1 MATVT
6 APVVCSSVFPHP
18 NGNSRNRNA
27 TALACRASAD
37 SNGAIDFEEKYMI
50 ENAFA
55 VPARTLLASLALAA
69 TLAHADDYISPT
81 EDRVR
86 LSLGVVHVSNATDLR
101 LDSSQGVQG
110 TPINA
115 ESEFGLDSSD
125 FEPKFQATVRVD
137 ERHRLR
143 FDYFTL
149 DRTGNTTLT
158 GAPILFRNVIL
169 QTGDPVQAALNLRSL
184 GISYEYSF
192 IHRQNF
198 ELAATVGINDT
209 DISAQARV
217 STSTRHVNQTEDQ
230 AGPFPTIGLDAT
242 YVVSKRFYFDGRA
255 QYFKVAVDHIEGSLG
270 FYELDAL
277 YRFRPNV
284 SFALGYTATKAD
296 LESQK
301 QSNSGYFD
309 LSAKGPEFFVRV
321 AF

>member
-1 MATVT
+1 M
-6 APVVCSSVFPHP
+6 FQ
-18 NGNSRNRNA
+18 
-27 TALACRASAD
+27 
-37 SNGAIDFEEKYMI
+37 EKTYMI
-50 ENAFA
+50 KNGIAMLA
-55 VPARTLLASLALAA
+55 HALLPALVLAA
-69 TLAHADDYISPT
+69 GLAHADDYISPT
-81 EDRVR
+81 EERVR
-86 LSLGVVHVSNATDLR
+86 LSLGVVRVSNSTDMR

-125 FEPKFQATVRVD
+125 FEPRFQAMVRVD

-149 DRTGNTTLT
+149 DRTGSTTLT
-158 GAPILFRNVIL
+158 GAPIIFRNVIL
-169 QTGDPVQAALNLRSL
+169 QTGDPVQSTLNLRAL

-198 ELAATVGINDT
+198 ELAAAVGVNDI

-217 STSTRHVNQTEDQ
+217 STVTRQVNQTEDQ
-230 AGPFPTIGLDAT
+230 AGPLPTIGLDTT
-242 YVVSKRFYFDGRA
+242 YVLSKRFYLDGRA
-255 QYFKVAVDHIEGSLG
+255 QYFRVNVNNFGGSLG
-270 FYELDAL
+270 FYEADAL

-284 SFALGYTATKAD
+284 SFALGYTITKAD

-301 QSNSGYFD
+301 VGNSGYFD
-309 LSAKGPEFFVRV
+309 LSSKGPEFLVRV

>member
-1 MATVT
+1 MIK
-6 APVVCSSVFPHP
+6 
-18 NGNSRNRNA
+18 NGIA
-27 TALACRASAD
+27 VLAQ
-37 SNGAIDFEEKYMI
+37 
-50 ENAFA
+50 
-55 VPARTLLASLALAA
+55 TLLPTLTLVAA
-69 TLAHADDYISPT
+69 LAHADDYISPT
-81 EDRVR
+81 EERVR
-86 LSLGVVHVSNATDLR
+86 LSLGVVRVSNATDLR

-125 FEPKFQATVRVD
+125 FEPKFQAMVRVD

-149 DRTGNTTLT
+149 DRTGNTILA
-158 GAPILFRNVIL
+158 GAPIIFRNVIL
-169 QTGDPVQAALNLRSL
+169 QTGDPVQSTLNLRTL

-209 DISAQARV
+209 DISTQARV
-217 STSTRHVNQTEDQ
+217 STPTRHVNQMEDL
-230 AGPFPTIGLDAT
+230 AGPFPIIGLDAT

-255 QYFKVAVDHIEGSLG
+255 QYFKASADHTVGKLG
-270 FYELDAL
+270 IYELDAL

-296 LESQK
+296 LNSQK
-301 QSNSGYFD
+301 PNNSGYFD
-309 LSAKGPEFFVRV
+309 LSSKGPEFFVRV